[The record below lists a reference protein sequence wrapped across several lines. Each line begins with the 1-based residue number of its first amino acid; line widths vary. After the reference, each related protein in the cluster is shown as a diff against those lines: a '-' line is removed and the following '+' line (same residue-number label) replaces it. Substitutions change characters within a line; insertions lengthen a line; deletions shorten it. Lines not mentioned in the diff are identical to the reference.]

1 MTPIIFMRLHV
12 HGDTEKNDLKALS
25 AVYPEGLDKYGFFIV
40 QLPDGDP
47 RIELVEREMG
57 RLAIPMQHK
66 HFTSQQ
72 MLPIRDRNY
81 SKYRYHR
88 YDDSDFANAEY
99 FWIPDMDGGEWDAQ
113 SDGDRGPDGMLL
125 MMAEYLKPRARLMSN
140 GYDLFVVSVQGRKE
154 MEEEGF
160 VGLGFHPTKQ
170 CKDKLVKGEYT
181 SVPHEPAPERVVWEL
196 RPTIELP
203 PMHAEA
209 ARTFDGNP
217 VPPGYQGPVAFKNEG
232 FDDIQLVYARSAI
245 SRVAPFDIAHA
256 REWRVG
262 DGYKD
267 PAFPII
273 VSQRFYKYCKA
284 KRVQGKFIP
293 VKIVEGE

>member
-1 MTPIIFMRLHV
+1 MIPIIFMRLHV
-12 HGDTEKNDLKALS
+12 HGDRRESDLKALA

-40 QLPDGDP
+40 RLPDNDP
-47 RIELVEREMG
+47 RIDLVEREMA
-57 RLAIPMQHK
+57 RLSIPVRLK
-66 HFTSQQ
+66 WFTSAQFE
-72 MLPIRDRNY
+72 PIRNRY
-81 SKYRYHR
+81 YERYRYHS
-88 YDDSDFANAEY
+88 YDDSDYANAEY
-99 FWIPDMDGGEWDAQ
+99 LWLSGMDGGEWDAN
-113 SDGDRGPDGMLL
+113 SDGGRGADGMLL
-125 MMAEYLKPRARLMSN
+125 MIAESLKPRARLMSE
-140 GYDLFVVSVQGRKE
+140 GQDLFIVNAQGRKE

-170 CKDKLVKGEYT
+170 CKEKFVKGELVWV
-181 SVPHEPAPERVVWEL
+181 SHNPAPERVVWEL

-217 VPPGYQGPVAFKNEG
+217 VPPGHQGPVAFKNEG
-232 FDDIQLVYARSAI
+232 FDDIQLVYTRSAI
-245 SRVAPFDIAHA
+245 NRVKSFDIAHA

-284 KRVQGKFIP
+284 KRIRGNFIP